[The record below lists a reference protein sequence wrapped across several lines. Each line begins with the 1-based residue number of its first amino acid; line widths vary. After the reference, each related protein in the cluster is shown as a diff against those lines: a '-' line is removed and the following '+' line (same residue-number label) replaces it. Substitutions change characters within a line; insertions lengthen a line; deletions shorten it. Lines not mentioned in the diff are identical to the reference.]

1 MAAHAS
7 ALSPVEL
14 SHRELLDVDA
24 QAESL
29 PGWEQEYQQLSAGAY
44 RGEVLHCGLPGANVF
59 IETCN
64 RSVYQRGS
72 APEGAAALALP
83 LDAEGA
89 GWHAGHVF
97 DVDTMIVLAE
107 VYQTDMGRLSIG
119 QGATITA
126 DGFNSS
132 LRATLTKV
140 LPQVQRQSTFAGQP
154 GENMDQRVFEVRLQ
168 LHPTPEQQRKLSYGS
183 NLQVNVVF
191 DPPAAAAKP

>member
-1 MAAHAS
+1 MCS
-7 ALSPVEL
+7 SDL
-14 SHRELLDVDA
+14 
-24 QAESL
+24 
-29 PGWEQEYQQLSAGAY
+29 
-44 RGEVLHCGLPGANVF
+44 
-59 IETCN
+59 
-64 RSVYQRGS
+64 
-72 APEGAAALALP
+72 
-83 LDAEGA
+83 
-89 GWHAGHVF
+89 
-97 DVDTMIVLAE
+97 
-107 VYQTDMGRLSIG
+107 GRLSIG